1 MIGPVYARISHGG
14 RDRGELLRRRLDHL
28 DLVIGGGVV
37 DGDRVFGSLAGP
49 GTVEEIVVRER
60 SADQA
65 RVVVADVVA
74 VPRRV
79 LTVRL

>member
-1 MIGPVYARISHGG
+1 MLLGRAERLYRSERI
-14 RDRGELLRRRLDHL
+14 LIDHL
-28 DLVIGGGVV
+28 DLVLGGGAV